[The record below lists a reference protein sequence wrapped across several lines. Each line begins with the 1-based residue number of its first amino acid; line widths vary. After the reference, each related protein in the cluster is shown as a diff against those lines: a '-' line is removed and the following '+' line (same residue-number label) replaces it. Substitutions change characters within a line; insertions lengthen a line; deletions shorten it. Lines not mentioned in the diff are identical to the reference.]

1 MAGAATQEL
10 YDKLLAE
17 YIDTAGVDNISLG
30 DLEYSSNLGV
40 GIDSA
45 GNITIRNEED
55 E

>member
-1 MAGAATQEL
+1 M
-10 YDKLLAE
+10 
-17 YIDTAGVDNISLG
+17 DNISLG

-45 GNITIRNEED
+45 GNITVKEQPDYDFDKGFDED